1 MLFRDNPFI
10 EPLCPNT
17 FSSHWAEFAWNLK
30 LILFLFSSLVFTVI
44 YSVVLVYFYTLIFL
58 EARISFTETGGV
70 EEILHRIRFLRE

>member
-1 MLFRDNPFI
+1 MKLETNSVFVFI
-10 EPLCPNT
+10 SC
-17 FSSHWAEFAWNLK
+17 
-30 LILFLFSSLVFTVI
+30 FTVI